1 CNVSVLVTSPERLLK
16 LDGEL
21 RACPDLAHVV
31 VTGDAAEQRGDF
43 PARVVRWSE
52 MPAGKP
58 RHRVVDTDMT
68 AILYTSGSTG
78 KPKGV
83 VLSHRNVVAGAKSV
97 ASYLG
102 NRADDIL
109 LAALP
114 LSFDAG
120 FSQLTTSFHVGAC
133 AVLLNYLLPRDVV
146 NALDR
151 ERVTG
156 LTAVPPLWIQLTQVS
171 WPDSIAEQL
180 RYIANTGGRMPLE
193 TLKVLRARLPQTKPY
208 LMYGLTEAFRA
219 TYLDPSEA
227 DRRPDSIGKSIPNS
241 EVM

>member
-1 CNVSVLVTSPERLLK
+1 MGRVPSARGGRVGIYLDKRIEWVVACFGAAAAGGVFVPLNPLLKPEQVGYILRDCNVSVLVTSPERLLQ

-31 VTGDAAEQRGDF
+31 VTGDAAEQRAAF
-43 PARVVRWSE
+43 PARVVRWGE

-58 RHRVVDTDMT
+58 GHRVIDTDMT

-97 ASYLG
+97 ASYLD
-102 NRADDIL
+102 NRADDTL

-120 FSQLTTSFHVGAC
+120 FSQLTTMLQEARASC
-133 AVLLNYLLPRDVV
+133 
-146 NALDR
+146 
-151 ERVTG
+151 
-156 LTAVPPLWIQLTQVS
+156 S
-171 WPDSIAEQL
+171 SI
-180 RYIANTGGRMPLE
+180 TCC
-193 TLKVLRARLPQTKPY
+193 
-208 LMYGLTEAFRA
+208 
-219 TYLDPSEA
+219 
-227 DRRPDSIGKSIPNS
+227 RRT
-241 EVM
+241 